1 MESRRDRKYINE
13 FNQQLIWKWMWCDT
27 SSSHNLCKRIHLN
40 DFALIKQKAFY
51 YRVSSKSVLGAFSII
66 FVENTFVF
74 VFANFQKRIDGNFHL
89 PAHYLCVLVLWII
102 YFAVLIELSQ
112 KACLWGFS
120 ILLKKIL
127 RVFFSHFYDRLLLKI
142 IENLRKSIT
151 YI

>member
-27 SSSHNLCKRIHLN
+27 SLSHNLCKRIHLN

-89 PAHYLCVLVLWII
+89 PLCVLVLWII
-102 YFAVLIELSQ
+102 YFAILIKLSQ
-112 KACLWGFS
+112 KTCLWGFS